1 MKRTQEKGIGG
12 QEKKGEGEE
21 KNKMRRT
28 QEKGIG
34 EK

>member
-21 KNKMRRT
+21 KRRRGRGR
-28 QEKGIG
+28 KKIR
-34 EK
+34 